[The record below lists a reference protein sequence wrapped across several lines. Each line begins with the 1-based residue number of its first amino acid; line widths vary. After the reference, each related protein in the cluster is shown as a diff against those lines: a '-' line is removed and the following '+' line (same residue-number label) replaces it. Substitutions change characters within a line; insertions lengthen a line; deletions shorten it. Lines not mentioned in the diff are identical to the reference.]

1 MRNKNMKNELTSNNC
16 LKINR
21 FKRYSRNNSL
31 IEYHYNKNF
40 KKVKQMNIANCRF
53 ATFSQTF
60 HFYPYAD
67 ISHKKFIPCS
77 TRFLTANNLSNA

>member
-31 IEYHYNKNF
+31 IEYDYNNF
-40 KKVKQMNIANCRF
+40 TQKSQANRSRKSPF
-53 ATFSQTF
+53 RYSFTEFS
-60 HFYPYAD
+60 
-67 ISHKKFIPCS
+67 
-77 TRFLTANNLSNA
+77 